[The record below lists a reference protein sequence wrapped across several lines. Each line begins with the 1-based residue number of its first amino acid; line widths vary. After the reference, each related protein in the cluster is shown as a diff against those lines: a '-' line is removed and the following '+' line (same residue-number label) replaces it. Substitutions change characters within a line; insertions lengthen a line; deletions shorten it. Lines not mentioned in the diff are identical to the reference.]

1 MSKTTVGIEFQ
12 DDIKIT
18 IMHALCKKGLDYIK
32 AEKIASD
39 VKDAIGAHFAGQN
52 LYFPNLRNMSIE
64 ARKIQIINLYDEG
77 KTVREIVRLTGLG
90 CSVIY
95 EHIKNRNKIVP
106 DLKGLNGVKNTNLA
120 EIKLY
125 SAKVLLREKI
135 DPATCKEVI
144 EALCSFIQKNWVGI
158 IFSWPRAVKL
168 SGKLITKLERA
179 RNVYEDYNKGMTR
192 AELASKYNL
201 SREAVKSIIRRM
213 NLRKKETNQ
222 C

>member
-1 MSKTTVGIEFQ
+1 MSKTTAGIEFLA
-12 DDIKIT
+12 DINIT

-32 AEKIASD
+32 AEKIAID
-39 VKDAIGAHFAGQN
+39 VKDAIRAHFPGQN
-52 LYFPNLRNMSIE
+52 LYFPNLKNMSTE

-95 EHIKNRNKIVP
+95 EHIRNRNKIVL
-106 DLKGLNGVKNTNLA
+106 DLKGLNGVENTNLA

-144 EALCSFIQKNWVGI
+144 EALCSFIQKNWTGI
-158 IFSWPRAVKL
+158 TFSWPGTLTTKQKRAQ
-168 SGKLITKLERA
+168 A
-179 RNVYEDYNKGMTR
+179 VYEDYKQGMPR
-192 AELASKYNL
+192 AELAIKYNL
-201 SREAVKSIIRRM
+201 RREAVKSIIRRM
-213 NLRKKETNQ
+213 KINSDREEIAS
-222 C
+222 